1 MKIILLEMKI
11 IMKKKKKLMMKK
23 LNKYLNI
30 LYLNTF
36 PKIKD
41 IVKK

>member
-11 IMKKKKKLMMKK
+11 IMKKKKLMMKK

-36 PKIKD
+36 PKIKY